1 MDFSELKKA
10 IKKSGLVAQETD
22 FIKDNEE
29 ALNLGFMEMN
39 ATQKLIFSISTFKGK
54 KYFSVRTWF
63 QAESGEWAPTK
74 KGINLA
80 FDKFADFE
88 KMVKAFAQAIALD
101 K

>member
-10 IKKSGLVAQETD
+10 IKKQVAIQETD
-22 FIKDNEE
+22 FLKDNDES
-29 ALNLGFMEMN
+29 LNIGFMEMN

-63 QAESGEWAPTK
+63 QAESGDWAPTK
-74 KGINLA
+74 KGVNLS
-80 FDKFADFE
+80 FEKFEEFE
-88 KMVKAFAQAIALD
+88 KMVKLFAQAIQLD

>member
-1 MDFSELKKA
+1 MDFSELKKTVRKQA
-10 IKKSGLVAQETD
+10 DIQEPD
-22 FIKDNEE
+22 FIKESDE
-29 ALNLGFMEMN
+29 ALNVGFMEMN

-74 KGINLA
+74 KGINLS
-80 FDKFADFE
+80 FDKFEDFE
-88 KMVKAFAQAIALD
+88 KMVKVFAQAIALD

>member
-10 IKKSGLVAQETD
+10 VRKQVEIQEPE
-22 FIKDNEE
+22 FIKESDE
-29 ALNLGFMEMN
+29 ALNVGFMEMN

-74 KGINLA
+74 KGINLS
-80 FDKFADFE
+80 FEKFEDFA
-88 KMVKAFAQAIALD
+88 KMVKVFAQAIELD

>member
-10 IKKSGLVAQETD
+10 VRKQVTLQEPE
-22 FIKDNEE
+22 FIKENED
-29 ALNLGFMEMN
+29 ALNLGFMDMN
-39 ATQKLIFSISTFKGK
+39 ATQKLIFSISNFKNK

-74 KGINLA
+74 KGINLS
-80 FDKFADFE
+80 FEKFADFE
-88 KMVKAFAQAIALD
+88 NMVKLFAQAIELD

>member
-10 IKKSGLVAQETD
+10 VRKQVDIQEPD
-22 FIKDNEE
+22 FIKESDE
-29 ALNLGFMEMN
+29 ALNVGFLEMN
-39 ATQKLIFSISTFKGK
+39 ATQKLIFSISTFKNK

-74 KGINLA
+74 KGVNLS
-80 FDKFADFE
+80 FEKFADFE
-88 KMVKAFAQAIALD
+88 KMVKVFAQAIELD

>member
-10 IKKSGLVAQETD
+10 VRKQVEIQEPD
-22 FIKDNEE
+22 FLKENEE
-29 ALNLGFMEMN
+29 SLNVGFMEMN
-39 ATQKLIFSISTFKGK
+39 ATQKLIFSISTFKNK

-74 KGINLA
+74 KGVNLS
-80 FDKFADFE
+80 FE
-88 KMVKAFAQAIALD
+88 KFEEFAKMVEVFAKAISLD

>member
-1 MDFSELKKA
+1 MDFSELKKTVRKQVA
-10 IKKSGLVAQETD
+10 INEPDVL
-22 FIKDNEE
+22 KDNEE
-29 ALNLGFMEMN
+29 SLNMGFMEMN

-74 KGINLA
+74 KGVNLS
-80 FDKFADFE
+80 FEKFAEFE
-88 KMVKAFAQAIALD
+88 NMIKLFAQAIQLD

>member
-10 IKKSGLVAQETD
+10 VRKQVEIQEPD
-22 FIKDNEE
+22 FLKENEE
-29 ALNLGFMEMN
+29 SLNVGFMEMN

-74 KGINLA
+74 KGVNLS
-80 FDKFADFE
+80 FDKFEEFA
-88 KMVKAFAQAIALD
+88 KMVEVFAKAIALD

>member
-10 IKKSGLVAQETD
+10 VRKQMDLQEPE
-22 FIKDNEE
+22 FIKENDE
-29 ALNLGFMEMN
+29 ALNVGFMEMN

-74 KGINLA
+74 KGINLS
-80 FDKFADFE
+80 FDKFEEFA
-88 KMVKAFAQAIALD
+88 KMVQVFAQAIALD

>member
-10 IKKSGLVAQETD
+10 VRKGVEIQEPD
-22 FIKDNEE
+22 FLKENEE
-29 ALNLGFMEMN
+29 ALNVGFMEMN
-39 ATQKLIFSISTFKGK
+39 ATQKLIFSISSFKGK

-74 KGINLA
+74 KGINLN
-80 FDKFADFE
+80 FDKFEDFE
-88 KMVKAFAQAIALD
+88 KMVKIFAQAIQLD

>member
-1 MDFSELKKA
+1 MDFSELKKTVQKQLA
-10 IKKSGLVAQETD
+10 LKGPD
-22 FIKDNEE
+22 FIKENEE
-29 ALNLGFMEMN
+29 SLNVGYMDMN

-74 KGINLA
+74 KGVNLS
-80 FDKFADFE
+80 FE
-88 KMVKAFAQAIALD
+88 KFEEFENMIKLFAQAIQLD

>member
-1 MDFSELKKA
+1 MDFSDLKKA
-10 IKKSGLVAQETD
+10 VRKQVPIQGAD
-22 FIKDNEE
+22 FIKDSEE
-29 ALNLGFMEMN
+29 SLNLGFMEMN

-74 KGINLA
+74 KGVNLS
-80 FDKFADFE
+80 FEKFEDFE
-88 KMVKAFAQAIALD
+88 NMVKLFAQAIQLD

>member
-10 IKKSGLVAQETD
+10 VRKGVEIQEPD
-22 FIKDNEE
+22 FLKENDD
-29 ALNLGFMEMN
+29 ALNVGFMEMN
-39 ATQKLIFSISTFKGK
+39 ATQKLIFSISNFKGK

-74 KGINLA
+74 KGINLN
-80 FDKFADFE
+80 FDKFEDFE
-88 KMVKAFAQAIALD
+88 KMVKVFAQVIQLD

>member
-10 IKKSGLVAQETD
+10 VRKQMDLQEPE
-22 FIKDNEE
+22 FIKESDE
-29 ALNLGFMEMN
+29 ALNVGFIEMN
-39 ATQKLIFSISTFKGK
+39 ATQKLIFAISTFKGK

-74 KGINLA
+74 KGINLS
-80 FDKFADFE
+80 FDKFAEFA
-88 KMVKAFAQAIALD
+88 KMVEEFSQAIALD

>member
-10 IKKSGLVAQETD
+10 VQKASGHPGARFHQGQRGCAEHGLH
-22 FIKDNEE
+22 
-29 ALNLGFMEMN
+29 GMN

-74 KGINLA
+74 KGINLS
-80 FDKFADFE
+80 FE
-88 KMVKAFAQAIALD
+88 KFDEFENMVKLFAQAIQLD

>member
-1 MDFSELKKA
+1 MDFSELKKTVQKQLA
-10 IKKSGLVAQETD
+10 LKGPD

-29 ALNLGFMEMN
+29 SLNVGYMDMN

-74 KGINLA
+74 KGVNLS
-80 FDKFADFE
+80 FEKFAEFE
-88 KMVKAFAQAIALD
+88 NMIKLFAQAIQLD

>member
-10 IKKSGLVAQETD
+10 VKKQVAIHETD

-29 ALNLGFMEMN
+29 SLNIGFMDMN

-63 QAESGEWAPTK
+63 QAESGDWAPTK
-74 KGINLA
+74 KGINLS
-80 FDKFADFE
+80 FDKFAEFE
-88 KMVKAFAQAIALD
+88 NMVKLFAQAIQLD

>member
-1 MDFSELKKA
+1 MEFSDLKKA
-10 IKKSGLVAQETD
+10 IKKQVTVQDTD

-29 ALNLGFMEMN
+29 SLNLGFMEMN
-39 ATQKLIFSISTFKGK
+39 ATQKLIFSLSTFKGK

-74 KGINLA
+74 KGINLS
-80 FDKFADFE
+80 FEKFEEFE
-88 KMVKAFAQAIALD
+88 KMIQLFSQAIKLD

>member
-10 IKKSGLVAQETD
+10 VRKQVTLQEPE
-22 FIKDNEE
+22 FIKENEE
-29 ALNLGFMEMN
+29 ALNLGFMDMN

-63 QAESGEWAPTK
+63 QAESGDWAPTK
-74 KGINLA
+74 KGINLS
-80 FDKFADFE
+80 FEKFADFE
-88 KMVKAFAQAIALD
+88 NMIKLFAQAIELD

>member
-10 IKKSGLVAQETD
+10 VRKQVDIQEPD
-22 FIKDNEE
+22 FIKESDE
-29 ALNLGFMEMN
+29 ALNVGFLEMN
-39 ATQKLIFSISTFKGK
+39 ATQKLIFSISTFKNK

-74 KGINLA
+74 KGVNLS

-88 KMVKAFAQAIALD
+88 KMVQVFAEAIALD